1 MARTEPARIRVKATP
16 MARVSSSSRSSAP
29 AATATAGL
37 TYVITPARVG
47 PTSLISSRKATNAI
61 AVQTTPRPA
70 RAARTS
76 PDGMVAGRV
85 RNAAGA

>member
-1 MARTEPARIRVKATP
+1 MPS
-16 MARVSSSSRSSAP
+16 VSFSSRKIAP

-61 AVQTTPRPA
+61 AVHTTPRPA
-70 RAARTS
+70 SAARTS
-76 PDGMVAGRV
+76 PDGMVAGLV
-85 RNAAGA
+85 RMAAGA